1 MADKPTKKVVHVQH
15 QTAGGSNE
23 ATWTPTPGAKGNAG
37 GLRLIAVVLWL
48 LALGG
53 EAAEIFWVLK
63 QDPINMTLLIGGV
76 VLIGVLAIVGDVLWK
91 KANRADPA
99 PRSQPARFFIQNQL
113 GAIISILAFLP
124 LILMIFLN
132 KNMDSKQKGTAGS
145 IAIVIALIA
154 TYMGISFNSPSVE
167 NNAAEHLTCAQL
179 PADTPAAEIEV
190 CNTDV
195 ARVAQLTGSDHVTW
209 TKSGEVYHLC
219 EAASA
224 VNLESQDNQIYTG
237 TVADAI
243 ADGKT
248 RLTLQVDQELQ
259 ECGLPADA
267 GT

>member
-1 MADKPTKKVVHVQH
+1 MADKPKKRVVHVQH

-23 ATWTPTPGAKGNAG
+23 ATWTPAPEAKGKASS
-37 GLRLIAVVLWL
+37 LRLIAVVLWL

-63 QDPINMTLLIGGV
+63 QDPINMILLVGGIA
-76 VLIGVLAIVGDVLWK
+76 LIGVLAIIGDVLWK
-91 KANRADPA
+91 RANRADPA
-99 PRSQPARFFIQNQL
+99 PRSQSVRFFTQNQL
-113 GAIISILAFLP
+113 GAIISVIAFLP
-124 LILMIFLN
+124 LILMIFVN
-132 KNMDSKQKGTAGS
+132 KTMNSKQKGTAGS

-154 TYMGISFNSPSVE
+154 VYAGISFDSPSVE
-167 NNAAEHLTCAQL
+167 KSQNLTCAQL

-195 ARVAQLTGSDHVTW
+195 ATVTQLTGSDQVTW

-243 ADGKT
+243 VEGKT
-248 RLTLQVDQELQ
+248 RLTLQVDQEVA
-259 ECGLPADA
+259 ECGLTA
-267 GT
+267 GAGA